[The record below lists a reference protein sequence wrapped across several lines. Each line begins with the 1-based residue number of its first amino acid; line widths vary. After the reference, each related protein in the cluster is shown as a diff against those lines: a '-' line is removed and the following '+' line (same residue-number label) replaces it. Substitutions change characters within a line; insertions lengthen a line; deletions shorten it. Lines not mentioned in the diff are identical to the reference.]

1 MESVIAWHDFH
12 EEKRIIRFEISKT
25 TKKQHTMQVI
35 IVQQQPMGVQSFN
48 NEDEASSVFRN
59 LTQNQIL
66 LH

>member
-1 MESVIAWHDFH
+1 
-12 EEKRIIRFEISKT
+12 
-25 TKKQHTMQVI
+25 MQVI

-48 NEDEASSVFRN
+48 NEDEASSVLRN